1 MLCHPVGD
9 VNFFFNIITYWFF
22 TIEGRIESMHDFAS
36 SSCDIVRLSDPVI
49 LLAQKPLKK
58 LITWDF

>member
-1 MLCHPVGD
+1 MLIF
-9 VNFFFNIITYWFF
+9 FFFNIITYWFF